1 MNKNKIFLFEMIA
14 VVILVAIDFV
24 TKQLAVK
31 FLSNGS
37 FDIIPGVFSFTLLEG
52 GNSGAAFGM
61 LQGGFWIFVV
71 ITIAVVALVIFM
83 LRKLVY
89 EKRYRFFHYALVLL
103 LAGALGNFGDRV
115 LTMIKYG
122 HSYVI
127 DFLYFELIN
136 FPIFNVADC
145 YVTVAACAMI
155 FLGIFYYKDDDFDKM
170 LGKVK
175 DETKQ

>member
-1 MNKNKIFLFEMIA
+1 MSKNKFFIFELIA
-14 VVILVAIDFV
+14 VVVLVVLDLL
-24 TKQLAVK
+24 TKQIAVK
-31 FLSNGS
+31 YLSNGNLPL
-37 FDIIPGVFSFTLLEG
+37 IPGVFSFTLLEG

-61 LQGGFWIFVV
+61 FQGGFWLFIVITVVV
-71 ITIAVVALVIFM
+71 IAFVILG
-83 LRKLVY
+83 LRKILNI
-89 EKRYRFFHYALVLL
+89 KRYFPVHFALVLL
-103 LAGALGNFGDRV
+103 LAGALGNFADRV

-145 YVTVAACAMI
+145 YVTIAAFTI
-155 FLGIFYYKDDDFDKM
+155 LLLGIFYYKDEDFDKM

-175 DETKQ
+175 NEAK

>member
-31 FLSNGS
+31 YLSNGS

-61 LQGGFWIFVV
+61 LPLLLFLCPCRGQ
-71 ITIAVVALVIFM
+71 
-83 LRKLVY
+83 
-89 EKRYRFFHYALVLL
+89 RYSFFHYALVLL